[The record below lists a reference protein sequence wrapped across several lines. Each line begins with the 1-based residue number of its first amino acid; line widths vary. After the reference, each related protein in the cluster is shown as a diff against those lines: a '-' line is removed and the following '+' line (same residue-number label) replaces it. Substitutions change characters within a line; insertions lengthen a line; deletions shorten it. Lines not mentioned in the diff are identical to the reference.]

1 MIQKRLAPIV
11 TLFFVLS
18 VTLAAF
24 AAETVYIT
32 PKGKKY
38 HRESCRTIKNSSTP
52 ISLNDAIA
60 RGYTSCKVC
69 GPPSK

>member
-1 MIQKRLAPIV
+1 MKRKLVAPLV
-11 TLFFVLS
+11 MLFFVLAVS
-18 VTLAAF
+18 LASF

-38 HRESCRTIKNSSTP
+38 HRESCRTIKNSSTQ

-69 GPPSK
+69 KP

>member
-1 MIQKRLAPIV
+1 MTKKRLATFV
-11 TLFFVLS
+11 ALFFILTVS
-18 VTLAAF
+18 LAAF
-24 AAETVYIT
+24 AAETVFIT

-38 HRESCRTIKNSSTP
+38 HRESCRTIKNSSSP

-69 GPPSK
+69 KP